1 MGAFMQR
8 FYTYEKKSK
17 EEMATTTTIGSNWS
31 VRTYCL

>member
-17 EEMATTTTIGSNWS
+17 EEMATTTIGSNWS

>member
-17 EEMATTTTIGSNWS
+17 EEMATTALCSNWS
-31 VRTYCL
+31 IRTYCL

>member
-17 EEMATTTTIGSNWS
+17 EEMATTTIGQWF
-31 VRTYCL
+31 VKI